1 MFFNYIKSAFIRK
14 NIGLYVFSFAL
25 LLSQNN
31 SNYSLNFDGGSNYV
45 DFGEG
50 NGDFDLNQ
58 YYCKY
63 MGKIE

>member
-14 NIGLYVFSFAL
+14 YIGLYVFFFAV
-25 LLSQNN
+25 LLSQNSTN
-31 SNYSLNFDGGSNYV
+31 HSLNFDGGSNYV

-58 YYCKY
+58 YT
-63 MGKIE
+63 